1 MKLESYIRN
10 NRKALDVEKPDAEN
24 MWKGVQQELGRL
36 KKHRQIVF
44 LRAAAAIAAI
54 MILSVLVAYFIGR
67 DQQPGLIFANMDP
80 DLAKQE
86 VQFLNQIDHYSQQLK
101 KINFNQNQLVTS
113 YRDLE
118 YTDELIKYYSEDLQQ
133 KGPNPK
139 LVHSI
144 MDLYQKKILILNR
157 MLNEIEKNE
166 NYEIRKVNM

>member
-10 NRKALDVEKPDAEN
+10 NRKALDVEKPDAEYL
-24 MWKGVQQELGRL
+24 WKGIRQELGRL

-44 LRAAAAIAAI
+44 FRAAAAIAVI
-54 MILSVLVAYFIGR
+54 MVVSVMVAYFIGR

-80 DLAKQE
+80 DLAEQE
-86 VQFLNQIDHYSQQLK
+86 IQLLNQIDHYSQQLK
-101 KINFNQNQLVTS
+101 KIDFNQNQLVTS

-118 YTDELIKYYSEDLQQ
+118 YTDELINYYSEDLKQ

-139 LVHSI
+139 LIHSI
-144 MDLYQKKILILNR
+144 MDLYQKKVLILNR